1 MQFSLISVCRF
12 PFDEQSL
19 DSPNHLPRHHR
30 PPAVCTL
37 APYAH
42 NLPSKSIYTNIYV
55 RCINNKFLVLVSLV
69 LFSAVGFRFPLWLL
83 GPANI
88 NNPTPNTP
96 RWRRRHSRKSEA
108 NVEAKAN
115 RNRNRNRNQNSCGKD
130 KLEIGSTVYSHANTH
145 LCTAS
150 SISIRVCVCG
160 KFMYF
165 TGGWPCPCP
174 CPCPCHMKSVSS
186 AVKLRKTGPKR
197 AAGWQ

>member
-1 MQFSLISVCRF
+1 MYSRSL
-12 PFDEQSL
+12 
-19 DSPNHLPRHHR
+19 R
-30 PPAVCTL
+30 PPYTL
-37 APYAH
+37 E
-42 NLPSKSIYTNIYV
+42 IYLYNIYV

-69 LFSAVGFRFPLWLL
+69 LFSAVGFRFPFWLL

-96 RWRRRHSRKSEA
+96 RWRRHSQKSEA

-115 RNRNRNRNQNSCGKD
+115 RNRDRNRNRNRNQNSCGKD
-130 KLEIGSTVYSHANTH
+130 KLEIGSTVYSHANKAHTH
-145 LCTAS
+145 TQPAMYNKQHKNT
-150 SISIRVCVCG
+150 CVCLIVS